1 MMMAM
6 NTLKSSLNRVH
17 SSFFGAWASC
27 TQWVGRIPALLLVV
41 LCFVTIGQTAQAE
54 GVLLKSSPPDYAQVQ
69 DFKGEVK
76 LWFSGNIS
84 ERFPSLVVVDGNGKR
99 VDNADL
105 QLHIDKRSQLSAT
118 TAPLPP
124 GPYVIR
130 YRVVTE
136 DGLVVSGIQHFSVA
150 H

>member
-1 MMMAM
+1 MMAM
-6 NTLKSSLNRVH
+6 NTLKGCLNRIGV
-17 SSFFGAWASC
+17 SFFGARASC
-27 TQWVGRIPALLLVV
+27 PLIAGRMPALLLVV
-41 LCFVTIGQTAQAE
+41 LCLVTIGQTAQAE
-54 GVLLKSSPPDYAQVQ
+54 GVLIKSSPPDYAQVQ
-69 DFKGEVK
+69 GFKGEVK

-105 QLHIDKRSQLSAT
+105 QLQIDKRSQLSAT

>member
-1 MMMAM
+1 MMAM
-6 NTLKSSLNRVH
+6 NTLKR
-17 SSFFGAWASC
+17 G
-27 TQWVGRIPALLLVV
+27 LVICGLAAIAQAV
-41 LCFVTIGQTAQAE
+41 QAE
-54 GVLLKSSPPDYAQVQ
+54 GVLIKSSPTDYAQVQ

-105 QLHIDKRSQLSAT
+105 QLHIDKRSQLSVT
-118 TAPLPP
+118 TAPLPS